1 MLNKIVY
8 LINVALKDDHGVT
21 YNTLNALFDVLKS
34 YDKDETIYRN
44 ILSQLKQANG
54 RYYLDDDA
62 NIVRSAEKEDISNI
76 GRREGNGEGR
86 EWDRY

>member
-8 LINVALKDDHGVT
+8 LIYVALKDDDGVA

-34 YDKDETIYRN
+34 YDKDDSAYRN
-44 ILSQLKQANG
+44 ILSQLRQANG

-62 NIVRSAEKEDISNI
+62 NISV
-76 GRREGNGEGR
+76 
-86 EWDRY
+86 

>member
-8 LINVALKDDHGVT
+8 LINVALKDDDGVA

-34 YDKDETIYRN
+34 YDKDDSVYRN
-44 ILSQLKQANG
+44 ILSQLRQANG

-62 NIVRSAEKEDISNI
+62 NISV
-76 GRREGNGEGR
+76 
-86 EWDRY
+86 